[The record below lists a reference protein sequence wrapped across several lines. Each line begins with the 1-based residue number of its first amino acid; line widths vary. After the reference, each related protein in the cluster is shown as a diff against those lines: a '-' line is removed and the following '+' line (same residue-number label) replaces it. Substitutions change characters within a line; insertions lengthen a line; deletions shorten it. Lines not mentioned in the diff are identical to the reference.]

1 MPPRFALSITPPGN
15 CGQCHSL
22 SLRSWPTI
30 CSVTACAMPSTRTVA
45 AKMETIMNE
54 PLNEPLIEVKDL
66 RVEFDVRDG
75 IVKAV
80 DGLNLTIHRGKT
92 LGVIG
97 ESGCG
102 KSMTAR
108 AILNMIPKPGKI
120 TQGKIIY
127 HRRIQN
133 NGQSQLDDIVELTQ
147 LDPDGKVIREIRGG
161 EIGMIFQEPMSSL
174 TPVYT
179 AGIHI
184 NEAVSLHHLTPV
196 RKVGDQIAEQV
207 LAHRAVTKEEAR
219 EIAIEMLRRVGI
231 PKPTQRVDS
240 YPHQLS
246 GGQRQRVMIAIALSC
261 EPAMLIAD
269 EPTTA
274 LDVSIE
280 AQILDIMRELQ
291 QSVNMAIM
299 FITHN
304 LGVIASMADEIVV
317 MYMGKAVE
325 QAKLVELFKNPKHP
339 YTQALLRSIPQLGKK
354 EKGQRLA
361 SISGMTPDP
370 FHLPTGC
377 VFHPRCP
384 MFMPGKCD
392 KIVPSWTKV
401 DEDHWVSCLLY
412 EEV

>member
-1 MPPRFALSITPPGN
+1 
-15 CGQCHSL
+15 
-22 SLRSWPTI
+22 
-30 CSVTACAMPSTRTVA
+30 
-45 AKMETIMNE
+45 MNE
-54 PLNEPLIEVKDL
+54 ALNEPLIEVKDL

-127 HRRIQN
+127 HRRMQN
-133 NGQSQLDDIVELTQ
+133 NGQSQLDDIVELTE

-219 EIAIEMLRRVGI
+219 EIAIKMLRQVGI
-231 PKPTQRVDS
+231 PKPDQRVDS

-280 AQILDIMRELQ
+280 AGILDIMRELQ
-291 QSVNMAIM
+291 ESVNMAIM

-304 LGVIASMADEIVV
+304 LGVIASMAEEIVV

-325 QAKLVELFKNPKHP
+325 QAKVVELFKNPKHP
-339 YTQALLRSIPQLGKK
+339 YTQALLRSIPHLREKK
-354 EKGQRLA
+354 KGERLA

-401 DEDHWVSCLLY
+401 DEEHWVSCLLY

>member
-1 MPPRFALSITPPGN
+1 MSE
-15 CGQCHSL
+15 SL
-22 SLRSWPTI
+22 S
-30 CSVTACAMPSTRTVA
+30 
-45 AKMETIMNE
+45 
-54 PLNEPLIEVKDL
+54 EPLIEVKDL
-66 RVEFDVRDG
+66 RVEFDVRAG

-80 DGLNLTIHRGKT
+80 DGLTLTIQRGKT

-120 TQGKIIY
+120 THGKIVY
-127 HRRIQN
+127 HRRLQN
-133 NGQSQLDDIVELTQ
+133 NGQSQLDDVVELTE

-179 AGIHI
+179 VGSHI
-184 NEAVSLHHLTPV
+184 NEAVALHHLTPV
-196 RKVGDQIAEQV
+196 RKVGDQLAEQV
-207 LAHRAVTKEEAR
+207 MAHRQVTKEESR
-219 EIAIEMLRRVGI
+219 EIAIKMLQRVGI
-231 PKPTQRVDS
+231 PKPTERVDS

-261 EPAMLIAD
+261 EPALLIAD

-291 QSVNMAIM
+291 ESVNMAIM

-325 QAKLVELFKNPKHP
+325 RAKVVDLFKNAKHP
-339 YTQALLRSIPQLGKK
+339 YTQALLKSIPHLGKK
-354 EKGQRLA
+354 KVGGRLA
-361 SISGMTPDP
+361 SISGMVPDP
-370 FHLPTGC
+370 FNLPTGC

-392 KIVPSWTKV
+392 QIAPSWTKV
-401 DEDHWVSCLLY
+401 DEEHWVSCLLY

>member
-1 MPPRFALSITPPGN
+1 MS
-15 CGQCHSL
+15 
-22 SLRSWPTI
+22 
-30 CSVTACAMPSTRTVA
+30 
-45 AKMETIMNE
+45 
-54 PLNEPLIEVKDL
+54 EPLIEVKDL
-66 RVEFDVRDG
+66 RVEFDVRAG

-80 DGLNLTIHRGKT
+80 DGLNMTINRGET

-108 AILNMIPKPGKI
+108 AILQMIPKPGKV
-120 TQGKIIY
+120 TQGEILY
-127 HRRIQN
+127 YRRVKADGKSAMEEVVSI
-133 NGQSQLDDIVELTQ
+133 TR
-147 LDPDGKVIREIRGG
+147 LDPDGETIRQIRGG

-179 AGIHI
+179 AGTHIH
-184 NEAVSLHHLTPV
+184 EAVGLHRLLPV
-196 RKVGDQIAEQV
+196 RKIGDQMAEQIM
-207 LAHRAVTKEEAR
+207 AHRQVTKEEAR
-219 EIAIEMLRRVGI
+219 GIAIDMLHRVGI
-231 PKPTQRVDS
+231 PKPDQRVDS

-280 AQILDIMRELQ
+280 AQILDIMRDLQ
-291 QSVNMAIM
+291 QTANMAIM

-304 LGVIASMADEIVV
+304 LGVIAGMAEEIVV
-317 MYMGKAVE
+317 MYMGKEVE
-325 QAKLVELFKNPKHP
+325 HAKVGELFENPKHP
-339 YTQALLRSIPQLGKK
+339 YTQALLKSIPQLGKK
-354 EKGQRLA
+354 KRSERLA
-361 SISGMTPDP
+361 SISGMVPDP
-370 FHLPTGC
+370 FNLPTGC

-392 KIVPSWTKV
+392 KIAPQWTKV
-401 DEDHWVSCLLY
+401 GEEHWASCLLY

>member
-1 MPPRFALSITPPGN
+1 MSENL
-15 CGQCHSL
+15 
-22 SLRSWPTI
+22 
-30 CSVTACAMPSTRTVA
+30 V
-45 AKMETIMNE
+45 
-54 PLNEPLIEVKDL
+54 EPLIEVKDL
-66 RVEFDVRDG
+66 RVEFDVRAG

-120 TQGKIIY
+120 TNGKILY
-127 HRRIQN
+127 HRRVQH
-133 NGQSQLDDIVELTQ
+133 NGHGNLDDVVELTQ
-147 LDPDGKVIREIRGG
+147 LDPDGKIIREIRGG

-179 AGIHI
+179 AGTHI

-196 RKVGDQIAEQV
+196 RKIGDQLAEQV
-207 LAHRAVTKEEAR
+207 MAHQKVTKEEAR
-219 EIAIEMLRRVGI
+219 NIGIDMLRRVGI
-231 PKPTQRVDS
+231 PKPNERVDS

-291 QSVNMAIM
+291 DSVNMAIM

-304 LGVIASMADEIVV
+304 LGVIASMAEEIVV

-325 QAKLVELFKNPKHP
+325 QAKVVDLFKDAKHP
-339 YTQALLRSIPQLGKK
+339 YTQALLRSIPKLGQKQ
-354 EKGQRLA
+354 EGSRLA

-370 FHLPTGC
+370 FNLPTGC

-392 KIVPSWTKV
+392 KIVPKWTKV
-401 DEDHWVSCLLY
+401 GEDHWVSCLLY

>member
-1 MPPRFALSITPPGN
+1 MS
-15 CGQCHSL
+15 
-22 SLRSWPTI
+22 
-30 CSVTACAMPSTRTVA
+30 
-45 AKMETIMNE
+45 E
-54 PLNEPLIEVKDL
+54 PLVEVKDL
-66 RVEFDVRDG
+66 RVEFDVRAG

-80 DGLNLTIHRGKT
+80 DGLNLTIHRGRT

-127 HRRIQN
+127 HRQVKN
-133 NGQSQLDDIVELTQ
+133 NGHSQMEDVIDLAQ
-147 LDPDGKVIREIRGG
+147 LDPDGKTIREIRGG

-179 AGIHI
+179 AGSHI
-184 NEAVSLHHLTPV
+184 NEAVSLHRLKVAH
-196 RKVGDQIAEQV
+196 KVGDQISKQV
-207 LAHRAVTKEEAR
+207 MAKRNVTTEEAR
-219 EIAIEMLRRVGI
+219 EIAISMLRRVGI
-231 PKPTQRVDS
+231 PKPDQRVDS

-291 QSVNMAIM
+291 ESVNMAIM

-304 LGVIASMADEIVV
+304 LGVIASMAEEIVV

-325 QAKLVELFKNPKHP
+325 QAKVVELFKDAQHP
-339 YTQALLRSIPQLGKK
+339 YTQALLKSIPQLGEKK
-354 EKGQRLA
+354 RGERLA
-361 SISGMTPDP
+361 SISGMVPDP
-370 FHLPTGC
+370 FNLPPGC

-392 KIVPSWTKV
+392 KIAPKWTKV
-401 DEDHWVSCLLY
+401 GEDHWVSCLLY

>member
-1 MPPRFALSITPPGN
+1 MSEI
-15 CGQCHSL
+15 
-22 SLRSWPTI
+22 
-30 CSVTACAMPSTRTVA
+30 PS
-45 AKMETIMNE
+45 E
-54 PLNEPLIEVKDL
+54 PLVEVRDL
-66 RVEFDVRDG
+66 RVEFDVRAG

-80 DGLNLTIHRGKT
+80 DGLNMTIHRGKT

-120 TQGKIIY
+120 TSGKILY
-127 HRRIQN
+127 HRRVQR
-133 NGQSQLDDIVELTQ
+133 NGHGNVDDVIELTQ
-147 LDPDGKVIREIRGG
+147 LDPDGKTIREIRGG

-179 AGIHI
+179 AGTHI
-184 NEAVSLHHLTPV
+184 NEAVSLHHLTPI
-196 RKVGDQIAEQV
+196 RKVGDQLAEQV
-207 LAHRAVTKEEAR
+207 MAHRQVTKEEAR
-219 EIAIEMLRRVGI
+219 EVAISMLRRVGI
-231 PKPTQRVDS
+231 PKPTERVDS

-291 QSVNMAIM
+291 ESVNMAIM

-304 LGVIASMADEIVV
+304 LGVIASMAEEIVV

-325 QAKLVELFKNPKHP
+325 QAKVVELFHNAKHP
-339 YTQALLRSIPQLGKK
+339 YTQALLRSIPKLG
-354 EKGQRLA
+354 EKQEGHRLA

-370 FHLPTGC
+370 FNLPTGC

-392 KIVPSWTKV
+392 KIAPKWTKV
-401 DEDHWVSCLLY
+401 GEDHYVACLLY

>member
-1 MPPRFALSITPPGN
+1 MS
-15 CGQCHSL
+15 
-22 SLRSWPTI
+22 
-30 CSVTACAMPSTRTVA
+30 
-45 AKMETIMNE
+45 E
-54 PLNEPLIEVKDL
+54 PLHQPLIEVKNL
-66 RVEFDVRDG
+66 RVEFDVRAG

-80 DGLNLTIHRGKT
+80 DGLNMTIHRGKT

-120 TQGKIIY
+120 TSGEIIY
-127 HRRIQN
+127 HRRVKSDRE
-133 NGQSQLDDIVELTQ
+133 SQLEDIIDLTKV
-147 LDPDGKVIREIRGG
+147 DPDGKIIRQIRGG

-179 AGIHI
+179 AGAHIH
-184 NEAVSLHHLTPV
+184 EAVGLHHLIPI

-207 LAHRAVTKEEAR
+207 VAHRQVTKEEAR
-219 EIAIEMLRRVGI
+219 AIAIEMLRRVGI
-231 PKPTQRVDS
+231 PKPDQRVDS

-261 EPAMLIAD
+261 EPVMLIAD

-291 QSVNMAIM
+291 QTANMAIM

-304 LGVIASMADEIVV
+304 LGVIASMAEEIVV

-325 QAKLVELFKNPKHP
+325 QGKVLEIFQNPKHP
-339 YTQALLRSIPQLGKK
+339 YTQALLKSIPKLGRKK
-354 EKGQRLA
+354 SGERLA
-361 SISGMTPDP
+361 SISGMVPDP
-370 FHLPTGC
+370 FNLPTGC

-392 KIVPSWTKV
+392 KVAPKWSKV
-401 DEDHWVSCLLY
+401 GAEHHVSCLLH
-412 EEV
+412 EEEA

>member
-1 MPPRFALSITPPGN
+1 MTE
-15 CGQCHSL
+15 
-22 SLRSWPTI
+22 
-30 CSVTACAMPSTRTVA
+30 TVS
-45 AKMETIMNE
+45 E
-54 PLNEPLIEVKDL
+54 PLVEVKDL
-66 RVEFDVRDG
+66 RVEFDVRAG
-75 IVKAV
+75 VVKAV
-80 DGLNLTIHRGKT
+80 DGLNMTIYRGKT

-102 KSMTAR
+102 KSVTAR

-120 TQGKIIY
+120 TQGEIIY
-127 HRRIQN
+127 HRRRTKD
-133 NGQSQLDDIVELTQ
+133 GQAALDDILDLTKTE
-147 LDPDGKVIREIRGG
+147 PDGKAIRSIRGG

-179 AGIHI
+179 AGVHI

-207 LAHRAVTKEEAR
+207 AAHRQVTKEEAR
-219 EIAIEMLRRVGI
+219 VIAIDMLRRVGI
-231 PKPTQRVDS
+231 PKPTERVDS

-291 QSVNMAIM
+291 ETANMAIM

-317 MYMGKAVE
+317 MYMGKVVE
-325 QAKLVELFKNPKHP
+325 RGKVLEIFQDPKHP
-339 YTQALLRSIPQLGKK
+339 YTQALLRSIPKLGKK
-354 EKGQRLA
+354 SAGERLA
-361 SISGMTPDP
+361 SIAGMTPDP
-370 FHLPTGC
+370 FNLPTGC

-384 MFMPGKCD
+384 LFMAGKCD
-392 KIVPSWTKV
+392 KIAPTWKEVSPN
-401 DEDHWVSCLLY
+401 HFASCLLY
-412 EEV
+412 EEA

>member
-1 MPPRFALSITPPGN
+1 MSENL
-15 CGQCHSL
+15 
-22 SLRSWPTI
+22 
-30 CSVTACAMPSTRTVA
+30 V
-45 AKMETIMNE
+45 
-54 PLNEPLIEVKDL
+54 EPLIEVKDL
-66 RVEFDVRDG
+66 RVEFDVRAG

-120 TQGKIIY
+120 TNGKILY
-127 HRRIQN
+127 HRRVQS
-133 NGQSQLDDIVELTQ
+133 NGHGNIDDVVELTQ
-147 LDPDGKVIREIRGG
+147 LDPDGKIIREIRGG

-179 AGIHI
+179 AGTHI

-196 RKVGDQIAEQV
+196 RKIGDQLAEQV
-207 LAHRAVTKEEAR
+207 MAHQKVTKEEAR
-219 EIAIEMLRRVGI
+219 NIGIDMLRRVGI
-231 PKPTQRVDS
+231 PKPNERVDS

-291 QSVNMAIM
+291 DSVNMAIM

-304 LGVIASMADEIVV
+304 LGVIASMAEEIVV

-325 QAKLVELFKNPKHP
+325 QAKVVDLFKDAKHP
-339 YTQALLRSIPQLGKK
+339 YTQALLRSIPKLGQKQ
-354 EKGQRLA
+354 EGSRLA

-370 FHLPTGC
+370 FNLPTGC

-392 KIVPSWTKV
+392 KIVPKWTKV
-401 DEDHWVSCLLY
+401 GEDHWVSCLLY